1 MTMLS
6 KAALKMIEPKVGY
19 GGFSEEVAVLP
30 KKRARTQA
38 VTPEIDYN
46 APQMGTSRAT
56 VVKLEHPKE
65 LKPPASVT
73 DKPKGKGKASG
84 AAPAPALARAQ
95 PLAKKT
101 EKAERTVAE
110 AADSETVAA
119 LKAKLAKQEAVLVT
133 TRTERDAFQQS
144 SQLNSSL
151 AEAREEEKQALEEEK
166 QHLEEN
172 NVAKDKTI
180 KKLQGLLTDQG
191 KANVEL
197 KRRLEVCQAAGA
209 RVVKKLDAAN
219 AKLASLG
226 KRKRDDDDEELSEG
240 EIDEDEGDEE
250 EEEEDSGDD
259 SGDDPTYD
267 EEEGR
272 EQEEEDD
279 DEEEEEAEQERA
291 VTVFAKHNS
300 SKRQK
305 ASSSGDEGG
314 KPGKRRGGR
323 LGKEDKI
330 KYDRP
335 STAFEACGGLPVHN
349 IKEIPYLRE
358 KKPNNLP
365 AWKTQEEMVAWVRL
379 EYQNEDKKDSHAP
392 GMVEDML
399 DLFAV
404 PNTGSTYYA
413 DKDFPAFIKYF
424 ATWSLPESEGKTGL
438 SGGRHFMATLLYPD
452 FFKPNRASFIRHKF
466 KDTYEQKK
474 FLALREKVN
483 KYWGCIWWWNKHLK
497 LGHPQRK
504 VN

>member
-1 MTMLS
+1 MTDASMTMLS
-6 KAALKMIEPKVGY
+6 KAALKMLEPKEGY
-19 GGFSEEVAVLP
+19 GGFSEELAALP
-30 KKRARTQA
+30 KKRVRTQA
-38 VTPEIDYN
+38 VTPEIDYD

-73 DKPKGKGKASG
+73 NKPKGKGKASG

-119 LKAKLAKQEAVLVT
+119 LKAQLAKQEAVLAT
-133 TRTERDAFQQS
+133 TRTERTAFQES
-144 SQLNSSL
+144 SQLNSAL
-151 AEAREEEKQALEEEK
+151 AEAREEEKQ
-166 QHLEEN
+166 HLEED

-180 KKLQGLLTDQG
+180 KKLQGLLTVQT
-191 KANVEL
+191 KNNVEL
-197 KRRLEVCQAAGA
+197 KRRLETSQAAGKTLY
-209 RVVKKLDAAN
+209 KKYE
-219 AKLASLG
+219 KLMSQG
-226 KRKRDDDDEELSEG
+226 KRKRDDEELSQG
-240 EIDEDEGDEE
+240 EIDEDE

-267 EEEGR
+267 EEEGQ

-279 DEEEEEAEQERA
+279 EEEEEEAEQERA
-291 VTVFAKHNS
+291 ITVFAKHNS
-300 SKRQK
+300 SKRLK
-305 ASSSGDEGG
+305 ASSSSDCEKGD
-314 KPGKRRGGR
+314 GKRKGGR
-323 LGKEDKI
+323 LNKADKI
-330 KYDRP
+330 LYDRP

-349 IKEIPYLRE
+349 IKEIPYLFQ
-358 KKPNNLP
+358 KKPNLKNMP

-404 PNTGSTYYA
+404 PNPGTTYYA
-413 DKDFPAFIKYF
+413 KKDFTACIKYF

-438 SGGRHFMATLLYPD
+438 SGGRHFMGTLLYPD
-452 FFKPNRASFIRHKF
+452 FFKPQRSSFIRHKF

>member
-6 KAALKMIEPKVGY
+6 KAALKMLEPKVGY
-19 GGFSEEVAVLP
+19 GGFSEEVAELP
-30 KKRARTQA
+30 KKRVRTQA

-65 LKPPASVT
+65 LEPPASVT
-73 DKPKGKGKASG
+73 NKPKGKGKASG
-84 AAPAPALARAQ
+84 AAPAPAPARAQ

-119 LKAKLAKQEAVLVT
+119 LKAKLAKQETVLAT
-133 TRTERDAFQQS
+133 TRKERAAFQES
-144 SQLNSSL
+144 SQLNSAL
-151 AEAREEEKQALEEEK
+151 AEAREEEKQ
-166 QHLEEN
+166 HLEED

-180 KKLQGLLTDQG
+180 KKLEGLLTHQT
-191 KANVEL
+191 KNNVEL

-240 EIDEDEGDEE
+240 EIDEGEGDE

-279 DEEEEEAEQERA
+279 EEEEEEAEQERA
-291 VTVFAKHNS
+291 ITVFAKHNS
-300 SKRQK
+300 SKRLK

-323 LGKEDKI
+323 LDKEDKI

-349 IKEIPYLRE
+349 IKEIPYLCE

-404 PNTGSTYYA
+404 PNPGTTYYA
-413 DKDFPAFIKYF
+413 NKDFTGFIRYF
-424 ATWSLPESEGKTGL
+424 ATWSLPVRPEGEAKTGL
-438 SGGRHFMATLLYPD
+438 SGGRHFMGTLLYPD
-452 FFKPNRASFIRHKF
+452 FFKPQRSSFIRHKF